1 MLKLQGKL
9 WDLRTHRLGGHPQY
23 SSISFFQSPCFL
35 SVFPRNRTMGMFIT
49 KSYMDFPQLVI
60 YKWTITYI
68 YNIVCICITGDI
80 PWYHIYIYVYIYIR
94 LTFAC
99 KDKCLWRTSQQTIR
113 WRCPDAESFRSENP
127 DVTAVQNDCPSKIGW
142 ASFCELREHSILP
155 LLNRMTNWLTFLLVH
170 LKSFQHGHFPFWHGQ
185 NLRELWQLWVSHL
198 ARFSSRT
205 CHGSWDGQRALGPSG
220 IRQASDDGNLS
231 RRSIVSI
238 GINSLGNPVM
248 LRSLGLNFPQKCTEM
263 QSMQSC

>member
-1 MLKLQGKL
+1 MYH
-9 WDLRTHRLGGHPQY
+9 WGH
-23 SSISFFQSPCFL
+23 SMIS
-35 SVFPRNRTMGMFIT
+35 
-49 KSYMDFPQLVI
+49 
-60 YKWTITYI
+60 
-68 YNIVCICITGDI
+68 
-80 PWYHIYIYVYIYIR
+80 HIYICIYIR

-205 CHGSWDGQRALGPSG
+205 CHGSWPRPIWNS
-220 IRQASDDGNLS
+220 S
-231 RRSIVSI
+231 SI
-238 GINSLGNPVM
+238 GWWESFPEVHCFNRNQQ
-248 LRSLGLNFPQKCTEM
+248 LRKSSYASIFGSEFSPEM
-263 QSMQSC
+263 HWNAIHAKLLSSSCWC